1 MGTARVLTE
10 GKKPSLTCKDVPR
23 GFKLSGSRLMEK
35 TVKLC
40 LASVQGT
47 LTCMTSPLYA
57 MSLSISGMFEMKYNA
72 ASLQTPWCEES
83 RIKMPDWKK
92 KQWDILILSSR
103 NSTYDTYKILKIA
116 WKISI
121 IWINFAYRETLSFS
135 LSLSLYLSI
144 YLTLSLSHTHTQTHT
159 HTKKQKGKVI
169 AAGRTGTYWGWR
181 INVSTAFSQR
191 ITHTHTHTHT
201 HTPTRTHT
209 HITFHGS
216 SVYRMLSAALYTV
229 IKDHLQSFII
239 CVSLSVD
246 QHVCLFIFP
255 PPSLFLFFP
264 VGSSSS
270 SFYIYVYFQF
280 SSFLFFPPTPRSSL
294 LAFPFLSHMSFKV

>member
-1 MGTARVLTE
+1 MA
-10 GKKPSLTCKDVPR
+10 
-23 GFKLSGSRLMEK
+23 K

-135 LSLSLYLSI
+135 LSLSLSLYLSI
-144 YLTLSLSHTHTQTHT
+144 YLTLSLTHTHTQTHT
-159 HTKKQKGKVI
+159 HKETKRQSNCSRQDRNLLGLKNKCEHCLL
-169 AAGRTGTYWGWR
+169 
-181 INVSTAFSQR
+181 SED
-191 ITHTHTHTHT
+191 HTHTHTHT
-201 HTPTRTHT
+201 RTHTRTHPHAHT